1 MGIVPAL
8 FDFIKILTLL
18 RIQYVQNQIK
28 IVQNQQKDAAK
39 ILQPS
44 YVSRSRFLCPHRDL
58 GHYAVLDLA
67 SSIEGSGFWDL
78 LESWVLQSACSGM
91 EQATT
96 YYLFP
101 ISIFLISFI

>member
-1 MGIVPAL
+1 MEIVPAL

-67 SSIEGSGFWDL
+67 SSIEGSGF
-78 LESWVLQSACSGM
+78 
-91 EQATT
+91 
-96 YYLFP
+96 
-101 ISIFLISFI
+101 